1 MREGSGSALNVLRSN
16 ISGGS
21 PITSFPY
28 TVSFWYK
35 TPVSM
40 TGGGQPLSWGDSTSA
55 INDGFYVEN
64 YLGTFYVSS
73 YNSSS
78 VDTSTFTAITNWQNK
93 NIHMIYSCA
102 SSTSRF
108 FAANGDI
115 KNFTATKTANAGSDR
130 WGIGAS
136 VDLTP
141 ANPMAA
147 TYFISEVA
155 FWNVALN
162 STDDL
167 TNLYNNKMSP
177 LLVKPENLVTYA
189 PLNDNTSGA
198 RDIVGGR
205 HLLQVG
211 TGMNFADN
219 QSMRY
224 RRRSFSGFTPGI
236 YIPPPPQKFRSLF
249 RGVAF

>member
-35 TPVSM
+35 TPPIYPI
-40 TGGGQPLSWGDSTSA
+40 GGGFTVSWGSPS
-55 INDGFYVEN
+55 IGEYNGFYIEN
-64 YLGTFYVSS
+64 YSGSFYITS
-73 YNSSS
+73 YNHNSPDSS
-78 VDTSTFTAITNWQNK
+78 VFSTISNWQNK
-93 NIHMIYSCA
+93 NIHVMYSCS

-108 FAANGDI
+108 LSANGDI
-115 KNFTATKTANAGSDR
+115 KNYTATKTVGTYNR
-130 WGIGAS
+130 WGLGAS
-136 VDLTP
+136 TSSLP
-141 ANPMAA
+141 NNPMQ
-147 TYFISEVA
+147 TSVFVSEVA

-219 QSMRY
+219 ESMRY